1 MMTFNKIDYYL
12 KQLDESSTTKEKDNP
27 FWLRVIRNISTNIR
41 NYKLEQQRKEEA
53 AKTKSDVDSITNT
66 LSEEEKIL
74 MGWDEGETEYLTI
87 NEGKR
92 VVARFIQYDGS
103 IPVAFVDLMDVNTK
117 SLNAAA
123 ATRSG
128 KKYRGKGYSSK
139 CVQEALQW
147 FNNNKDTYGYTQI
160 VWWAHKKNIASQRVA
175 EKNGF
180 ILDTSNTLYK
190 DWNKYIYK

>member
-1 MMTFNKIDYYL
+1 MMDSNKIDYYL
-12 KQLDESSTTKEKDNP
+12 KQLDESSTTKERNKP
-27 FWLRVIRNISTNIR
+27 FWLRAIGSITTNIR
-41 NYKLEQQRKEEA
+41 NYKLERQRKEEA
-53 AKTKSDVDSITNT
+53 AKTKADVDSITDT
-66 LSEEEKIL
+66 LSDEEKTL

-103 IPVAFVDLMDVNTK
+103 TPVAFFDLMDVNTE
-117 SLNAAA
+117 SLNAVT

-128 KKYRGKGYSSK
+128 KKYRGKGYSSR
-139 CVQEALQW
+139 CVQEGLQW
-147 FNNNKDTYGYTQI
+147 FMNNKDTYGYTQI
-160 VWWAHKKNIASQRVA
+160 VWWAHKNNIPSQRVA